1 MKYSGPSLLYMI
13 NRAASENCIHTRK
26 DCAKSAKKNV
36 NEFEKLSE
44 IIRRVVLSNFK
55 AKR

>member
-1 MKYSGPSLLYMI
+1 MKYSGPSLLYMM

-36 NEFEKLSE
+36 NEFEKLGE
-44 IIRRVVLSNFK
+44 IIRRVVLSNF
-55 AKR
+55 